1 MQPDDS
7 RHSLERTVASHYGK
21 GDLWAR
27 IRAGLE
33 AAGVTLDPL
42 HPDDLA
48 SVDEFH
54 IGGHKATARAV
65 ARMALRPDQHVL
77 DVGCG
82 IGGTARHLA
91 TQVGCTVTGID
102 LTPEYVDVARKLTE
116 LTGLAEQ
123 ITYEVGSALEM
134 PFEDESFDAAI
145 TIHVAMN
152 IFERDAL
159 YQEIAR
165 VLRPGA
171 TFCIYDVMRTNG
183 DDLVFPV
190 PWAASADSSHLR
202 TPDEMKTL
210 LRDAGFEVHEVEDLT
225 EAAREFFS
233 EAVAPSSGGPPP
245 LGTHVTIGSSAPEKF
260 KNMLDNVVSGR
271 IAPVLMIAGKTTA

>member
-1 MQPDDS
+1 MQTDD
-7 RHSLERTVASHYGK
+7 RHSLERTVASHYGD
-21 GDLWAR
+21 GDLWTR

-33 AAGVTLDPL
+33 AAGVPLDPL

-54 IGGHKATARAV
+54 IGGRKATARAV
-65 ARMALRPDQHVL
+65 SRMALRPDQHVL

-102 LTPEYVDVARKLTE
+102 LTPEYIDVARKLTE

-123 ITYEVGSALEM
+123 VTYEVGSALEM

-165 VLRPGA
+165 VLKPGA
-171 TFCIYDVMRTNG
+171 TFCIYDVMRTNS

-202 TPDEMKTL
+202 TPDEMRAL
-210 LRDAGFEVHEVEDLT
+210 LRDAGFEVREVEDLT
-225 EAAREFFS
+225 EAAREFFRQT
-233 EAVAPSSGGPPP
+233 VAPSSGGSPP

-260 KNMLDNVVSGR
+260 KNMLDNVTSGR